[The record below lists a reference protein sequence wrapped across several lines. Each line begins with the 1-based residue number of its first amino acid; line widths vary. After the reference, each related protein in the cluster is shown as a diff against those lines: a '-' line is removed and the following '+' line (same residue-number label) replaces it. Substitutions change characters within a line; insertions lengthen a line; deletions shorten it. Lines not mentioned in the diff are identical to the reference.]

1 MATKASS
8 ILLEVKRRL
17 GDVNAV
23 VPEETDALA
32 YLNSALR
39 GIWNYAIEIDS
50 PRIETTETKTCD
62 ATGFV
67 SLSKNP
73 VKVTKVI
80 DIDNNLSLQEF
91 SPRIASGVDSGYGG
105 MWGYSPTL
113 DGIHLYMHPDCTGG
127 NLRITYYPEFEE
139 LDARTDTLPFAS
151 SIDNIVIAWTVRLI
165 TDGRNMS
172 LTDLINVADPV
183 SSLIKYF
190 EGHAEEHYV
199 GNCPW

>member
-1 MATKASS
+1 M
-8 ILLEVKRRL
+8 LEVKRRL

-105 MWGYSPTL
+105 MWGYSPIL

-127 NLRITYYPEFEE
+127 TLRITYYPEFEE
-139 LDARTDTLPFAS
+139 LDDRADTLPFAS